1 MIVNPILYQ
10 QGTKLPELTNPGSAA
25 DLLAGKQLVDQY
37 GNPLTG
43 TMPEVEQAV
52 PGISIDA
59 NGLITASAV
68 QEAGHVAAGTRSAT
82 KQLTKRDASS
92 LSASGAAVTVP
103 AGYYP
108 SQVSK
113 SVATAAHP
121 KPTISRSGGTITAQ
135 HVQSAGYTSGGTT
148 TETLSIPT
156 QSGKTVTPGTSRQ
169 TAVASGRL
177 TTGAVYVAG
186 DANLV
191 AANIKSGVSIF
202 GVAGSYQG
210 QAVKIQELSNVAVTL
225 VDNKTLKFNLSGLT
239 SVPDTLLRVRL
250 VFDYIITTDGT
261 KYAYPILEFSTK
273 VIEQHESV
281 GTIFGYLAVPSTYYI
296 NYQTI
301 WGISTNPVVFVQSN
315 NPNYA
320 VSFNVPAGSSIG
332 SVSFCSVMYI

>member
-43 TMPEVEQAV
+43 TMPEVELAV

-148 TETLSIPT
+148 TETLSITT

-202 GVAGSYQG
+202 GVAGTLESGPESCNLLLDNRSNWTVMGLGTSPDADTFFSAPMYQ
-210 QAVKIQELSNVAVTL
+210 SVTVVL
-225 VDNKTLKFNLSGLT
+225 RQKSIVVIDART
-239 SVPDTLLRVRL
+239 SATVTPQLNIESSRTPAT
-250 VFDYIITTDGT
+250 F
-261 KYAYPILEFSTK
+261 YP
-273 VIEQHESV
+273 
-281 GTIFGYLAVPSTYYI
+281 GD
-296 NYQTI
+296 
-301 WGISTNPVVFVQSN
+301 
-315 NPNYA
+315 
-320 VSFNVPAGSSIG
+320 GSSWNR
-332 SVSFCSVMYI
+332 YIFTITGDATIKIT

>member
-52 PGISIDA
+52 PGISIDT

-113 SVATAAHP
+113 SVATATHP

-148 TETLSIPT
+148 TETLSITT

-186 DANLV
+186 DTNLV

-202 GVAGSYQG
+202 GVAGSYAGRSVRAYSLDDATLSALDSNGYTTVSGVSLGTNAQVL
-210 QAVKIQELSNVAVTL
+210 AVLAFIYAYYSNMAQYYIFDFCFAESPSDGASMTKYFGNDKAGVGDANVFAY
-225 VDNKTLKFNLSGLT
+225 NNSGTLKLWLG
-239 SVPDTLLRVRL
+239 
-250 VFDYIITTDGT
+250 
-261 KYAYPILEFSTK
+261 
-273 VIEQHESV
+273 
-281 GTIFGYLAVPSTYYI
+281 
-296 NYQTI
+296 
-301 WGISTNPVVFVQSN
+301 
-315 NPNYA
+315 NYA
-320 VSFNVPAGSSIG
+320 ANFYSNPSIAAKAGFRNYKSS
-332 SVSFCSVMYI
+332 VLVLE

>member
-148 TETLSIPT
+148 TETLSITT

-202 GVAGSYQG
+202 GVAGSAETVEKIRLSVTNNSNSSISFIAGPGSRQIAAKNTMTVEVIKDSVCLIFSADTSIKISSASTGIQALEGNTG
-210 QAVKIQELSNVAVTL
+210 QFK
-225 VDNKTLKFNLSGLT
+225 
-239 SVPDTLLRVRL
+239 
-250 VFDYIITTDGT
+250 
-261 KYAYPILEFSTK
+261 
-273 VIEQHESV
+273 V
-281 GTIFGYLAVPSTYYI
+281 GTVNTYTGQLATVYLIFCIYRDAGQNESI
-296 NYQTI
+296 TI
-301 WGISTNPVVFVQSN
+301 S
-315 NPNYA
+315 
-320 VSFNVPAGSSIG
+320 
-332 SVSFCSVMYI
+332 

>member
-148 TETLSIPT
+148 TETLSITT

-202 GVAGSYQG
+202 GVAGSYAGQSVLSYSLDNATLSGPDSNGRIAVSGVNIGTTENLLVMSAFIRAYYKKLGGWYLFKLGFINNTQG
-210 QAVKIQELSNVAVTL
+210 GLFLHTQFGNESLGILETNLAVSNQSGTIYIMFLFDHSQFSNLSIATVEGSVTL
-225 VDNKTLKFNLSGLT
+225 HSG
-239 SVPDTLLRVRL
+239 
-250 VFDYIITTDGT
+250 IITT
-261 KYAYPILEFSTK
+261 K
-273 VIEQHESV
+273 
-281 GTIFGYLAVPSTYYI
+281 
-296 NYQTI
+296 
-301 WGISTNPVVFVQSN
+301 
-315 NPNYA
+315 
-320 VSFNVPAGSSIG
+320 
-332 SVSFCSVMYI
+332 

>member
-10 QGTKLPELTNPGSAA
+10 QGTKLPELENPGSAA

-43 TMPEVEQAV
+43 TMPQK
-52 PGISIDA
+52 
-59 NGLITASAV
+59 SA
-68 QEAGHVAAGTRSAT
+68 AD
-82 KQLTKRDASS
+82 LT
-92 LSASGAAVTVP
+92 ASGASVIVP

-156 QSGKTVTPGTSRQ
+156 QVGKTVTPTTYAQ
-169 TAVASGRL
+169 TAVASGSL
-177 TTGAVYVAG
+177 TTGAVTVAG

-202 GVAGSYQG
+202 GVAGSYAGSEDMQI
-210 QAVKIQELSNVAVTL
+210 QIYNDSSISKIITYYSVTFESFLETYLQPYTNQTYLSNGMLL
-225 VDNKTLKFNLSGLT
+225 VSFGGGDKLNNLTYSDAIKIHKT
-239 SVPDTLLRVRL
+239 
-250 VFDYIITTDGT
+250 
-261 KYAYPILEFSTK
+261 AFSTWFCK
-273 VIEQHESV
+273 VQK
-281 GTIFGYLAVPSTYYI
+281 
-296 NYQTI
+296 
-301 WGISTNPVVFVQSN
+301 
-315 NPNYA
+315 
-320 VSFNVPAGSSIG
+320 AGVLHIT
-332 SVSFCSVMYI
+332 

>member
-82 KQLTKRDASS
+82 KQLTKRDASA

-113 SVATAAHP
+113 SVATATHP

-148 TETLSIPT
+148 TETLSITT

-202 GVAGSYQG
+202 GVAGKMVAYDEFSLLVMNDRSIPVDCFVMPIG
-210 QAVKIQELSNVAVTL
+210 GSAVKKTVAA
-225 VDNKTLKFNLSGLT
+225 GT
-239 SVPDTLLRVRL
+239 SE
-250 VFDYIITTDGT
+250 
-261 KYAYPILEFSTK
+261 EF
-273 VIEQHESV
+273 
-281 GTIFGYLAVPSTYYI
+281 A
-296 NYQTI
+296 
-301 WGISTNPVVFVQSN
+301 
-315 NPNYA
+315 
-320 VSFNVPAGSSIG
+320 VPAGSILVTQGKAGEASIIGLEDLG
-332 SVSFCSVMYI
+332 SYTYTGSNIYDAYNIGIYRIAGHSTYRFR